1 MNPSSLYRGNFW
13 RAATKLAQCVGPS
26 TAANLARATA
36 GLYGTFNRGRR
47 EVVIRNLLPVLDGN
61 LAEAQ
66 VTTDRLFRNFGQKL
80 ADLWRYE
87 SGAPIDSLIRDS
99 LQWERFLAA
108 HNAGHGTLLLTPHL
122 GNWEFGAPLLAI
134 QGVHLLVLTR
144 AEPQSSFT
152 VLRQKARAR
161 WGIETLVVGEDPFA
175 FVEVIRRLEK
185 GAVVALLVDRPA
197 ESSAVPVKLFGHIFQ
212 ASIAAA
218 ELARATGCALLPV
231 ILPRVADGY
240 RAEVLPQITYDR
252 GKIRSREARIELT
265 QDIMRAFEPCVRQYL
280 DQWYHFVP
288 VWGAD

>member
-1 MNPSSLYRGNFW
+1 MKPSTLYRGNLW
-13 RAATKLAQCVGPS
+13 RVATNVATSIGPKN
-26 TAANLARATA
+26 AENFARSMAS
-36 GLYGTFNRGRR
+36 LYGKLNSKRC
-47 EVVIRNLLPVLDGN
+47 EIVIGNLLPVLDGN
-61 LAEAQ
+61 RSEAQ
-66 VTTDRLFRNFGQKL
+66 AAADRLFRNFGQKL

-87 SGAPIDSLIRDS
+87 SGAPIDGLIKDS

-108 HNAGHGTLLLTPHL
+108 HNAGRGTLLLTPHL
-122 GNWEFGAPLLAI
+122 GNWEFGAPLLTTR
-134 QGVHLLVLTR
+134 GVNLLVLTR

-152 VLRQKARAR
+152 DLRQKARAR
-161 WGIETLVVGEDPFA
+161 WGIETLVVGDDPFA

-197 ESSAVPVKLFGHIFQ
+197 ESSAVPVTLFGHSFR

-231 ILPRVADGY
+231 ILPRVEGGY
-240 RAEVLPQITYDR
+240 RAEVLPQIPYDR
-252 GKIRSREARIELT
+252 ARIRSREARIELT
-265 QDIMRAFEPCVRQYL
+265 QDIMRAFEPSVRQYL